1 MCDTGE
7 RKVHLVRGSAN
18 TSAAAKA
25 TNTQTT
31 SQKNAHSRGLNG
43 NGSSVGMKPTQNK
56 NVDPFAT
63 LALERVATK
72 ISPVPNLRKKP
83 LPHGVP
89 SSNTLS
95 GEPNPICRSIDY
107 PLAHLP
113 SDYV

>member
-7 RKVHLVRGSAN
+7 RKAHLVRGSSN
-18 TSAAAKA
+18 TSVAAKA
-25 TNTQTT
+25 SNKQTT

-43 NGSSVGMKPTQNK
+43 NGSNVGMKPSQSK

-72 ISPVPNLRKKP
+72 ISPVPNLKP

-95 GEPNPICRSIDY
+95 GEPNPNPICRSIDY

-113 SDYV
+113 SD